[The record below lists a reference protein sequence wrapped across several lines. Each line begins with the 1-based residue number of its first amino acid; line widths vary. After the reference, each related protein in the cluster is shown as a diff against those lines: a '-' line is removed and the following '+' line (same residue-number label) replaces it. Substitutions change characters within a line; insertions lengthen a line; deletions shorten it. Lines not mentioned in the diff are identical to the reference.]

1 MPRKQRDKPFD
12 WFSEEYDHLEQ
23 HEAGLV
29 NVEGE
34 RLFFRIDYED
44 RNTGER
50 SFDPA
55 DAEKT
60 RRVMTILLAEEWGL

>member
-1 MPRKQRDKPFD
+1 MFYSVSDRPSRI
-12 WFSEEYDHLEQ
+12 
-23 HEAGLV
+23 AG
-29 NVEGE
+29 GGCYISP
-34 RLFFRIDYED
+34 LFFRIDYED
-44 RNTGER
+44 RNTGAR